1 MDCIQTSA
9 TRSVDTVAVVCRHL
23 SRAAVA
29 EGTCLGH
36 SSAAHSQVLVAQKVT
51 TGVYKGVTT
60 SELDDLAAETA
71 ASMTATHPDY
81 ATVCPRLPDPS
92 WKQNH
97 HHEVQSPQVSAIIY
111 VVSRA
116 ARGKD
121 SGVKPAQKHHEVL
134 QRDVRRHFKLLRSCA
149 LAPCQAF
156 RKMKGVHVLSRI
168 KVMYSHVNSKNGQQA
183 PLIAEDVYDIVMR
196 VRSTCRSQ
204 CRSTPVC
211 TVMLSPRHLGDGLLL
226 LMPR

>member
-1 MDCIQTSA
+1 M
-9 TRSVDTVAVVCRHL
+9 
-23 SRAAVA
+23 
-29 EGTCLGH
+29 
-36 SSAAHSQVLVAQKVT
+36 AQKVT

-149 LAPCQAF
+149 FSSISQDEGCACAF
-156 RKMKGVHVLSRI
+156 QDQG
-168 KVMYSHVNSKNGQQA
+168 
-183 PLIAEDVYDIVMR
+183 DVFPR
-196 VRSTCRSQ
+196 EFQ
-204 CRSTPVC
+204 EWPAGTPHC
-211 TVMLSPRHLGDGLLL
+211 GGCL
-226 LMPR
+226 